1 MSLRGRQHRQ
11 ERKKEDSR
19 ERGPNV
25 AALTLTF
32 NEGEIKKREKPTRR
46 KNPEKATFHGAL
58 GMTRKSEPLSNHLH
72 HTHPTERARGRRTK
86 ARPSPGEKG

>member
-1 MSLRGRQHRQ
+1 MRGRQHRQ
-11 ERKKEDSR
+11 ERKREDSR

-32 NEGEIKKREKPTRR
+32 NGGEMQNREKPTRR

-58 GMTRKSEPLSNHLH
+58 GMARKSEPLSNHLD
-72 HTHPTERARGRRTK
+72 HTPPNRESQRETD
-86 ARPSPGEKG
+86 